1 MSRDSP
7 QPSGAMQAK
16 AGTRPPKIRTIVP
29 GHRIGDLMNPSRRL
43 LLKHL
48 LFRAPAMAPL
58 DGIVSVPPDQAR
70 ELTWPEVAER
80 ARRLGGSLLDLGL
93 GPGDSVATLAFNDHR
108 HLDAYLAVPCLGG
121 LIHPVNTRWSDD
133 EIVHVLERTRDR
145 ILLVD
150 GSLAERVD
158 SLLPRCPWIEHVV
171 GLGWTPKSRAGVR
184 GHDHDILVEGGPPIE
199 NWPDLEETAPM
210 ALCSTSGTTGGP
222 KTVAY
227 THRSTCLHTMALGLT
242 DCMRLSGTDTLL
254 GVVPMFHALG
264 WCLPYAAAMLGS
276 RLVLPHRDL
285 SPERLLDLVS
295 AHGVTTAAA
304 VPTVWNGVLAAL
316 DRDPGRWDVSTLDRI
331 VSGGA
336 APTAAMIRGFR
347 DRHDV
352 EVIHSWGMTEINP
365 VGTMS
370 PAATTREEAAMEP
383 DRRIHHQSVAGR
395 PLPGLRLELEDDDG
409 RSIPADGRSTGKLL
423 VSGWW
428 VAEGYLHDH
437 PDADRFRPDGR
448 LETGDVASIDDRGRM
463 TVRDREKDLIKS
475 GGEWISSLELDRAI
489 GDLPEVSAAAVVA
502 RSDDRWGE
510 RPVAF
515 VVLQP
520 GSDLELDDLRSGLA
534 DRFQR
539 WQMPD
544 DLRAIDEMPLT
555 STGKIDKKV
564 LRRRLESGTEESSA

>member
-1 MSRDSP
+1 
-7 QPSGAMQAK
+7 
-16 AGTRPPKIRTIVP
+16 
-29 GHRIGDLMNPSRRL
+29 MNPSRRL

-48 LFRAPAMAPL
+48 VFRGPSAAPL
-58 DGIVSVPPDQAR
+58 DGIVSIPPDQER
-70 ELTWPEVAER
+70 ELTWPAVAER
-80 ARRLGGSLLDLGL
+80 ARALGAALVALELR
-93 GPGDSVATLAFNDHR
+93 PGDSVATLAFNDHR
-108 HLDAYLAVPCLGG
+108 HLDAYLAVPCLGAM
-121 LIHPVNTRWSDD
+121 IHPINTRWNDD
-133 EIVHVLERTRDR
+133 EIVQVLERTRDR
-145 ILLVD
+145 VLLVD
-150 GSLAERVD
+150 ASLAARVD
-158 SLLPRCPWIEHVV
+158 PLLARCPWIEHVV
-171 GLGWTPKSRAGVR
+171 GLGWTPSSRDGVR
-184 GHDHDILVEGGPPIE
+184 GHDHDRLVERYEPLSD
-199 NWPDLEETAPM
+199 WPELEETAPL

-254 GVVPMFHALG
+254 AVVPMFHALG

-295 AHGVTTAAA
+295 THGVTTAAA
-304 VPTVWNGVLAAL
+304 VPTVWNGVLSAL
-316 DRDPGRWDVSTLDRI
+316 DRHPGRWDVSSLDRI

-347 DRHDV
+347 DRHHV
-352 EVIHSWGMTEINP
+352 EVIHSWGMTELNP

-383 DRRIHHQSVAGR
+383 DRRIQHQSVAGR

-409 RSIPADGRSTGKLL
+409 GPVPADGRSTGKLL

-437 PDADRFRPDGR
+437 PDSSRFRPDGR

-463 TVRDREKDLIKS
+463 TIRDREKDLIKS
-475 GGEWISSLELDRAI
+475 GGEWISSLELERVI
-489 GDLPEVSAAAVVA
+489 GDLREVSAAAVVA
-502 RSDDRWGE
+502 RPDERWGE

-515 VVLQP
+515 VVLEP
-520 GSDLELDDLRSGLA
+520 DSDLQLEDLRRALG
-534 DRFQR
+534 DRFAR

-544 DLRAIDEMPLT
+544 ALTVIDRMPLT

-564 LRRRLESGTEESSA
+564 LRRRLDSPSGEASA